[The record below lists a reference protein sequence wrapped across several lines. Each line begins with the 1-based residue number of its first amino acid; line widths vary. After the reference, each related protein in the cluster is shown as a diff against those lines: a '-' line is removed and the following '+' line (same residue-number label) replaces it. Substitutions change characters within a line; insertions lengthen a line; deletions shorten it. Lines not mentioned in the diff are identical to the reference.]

1 MTVKKM
7 TSDEIAKT
15 AKLVAAVNNFGGRL
29 LKDQQMPEEQ
39 NGTFFL
45 DNGILVRIKIAVTR

>member
-1 MTVKKM
+1 M